1 MAWAVCVSKTHR
13 DRTNF
18 WAVSRYF
25 IKREK
30 IAKKVLT
37 SGVVSGNLTKLSDTA
52 ARGDRG
58 KTSGN
63 EKIPKETP

>member
-1 MAWAVCVSKTHR
+1 MAQAIRAGKTHR

-37 SGVVSGNLTKLSDTA
+37 SWSVSGNLTKLSDTA
-52 ARGDRG
+52 ARGGEG
-58 KTSGN
+58 KTSEK
-63 EKIPKETP
+63 EKIPKENP